1 MENVTRLVMRE
12 KLSPANIKKIMIKRK
27 DITDIE
33 FVTLLDYIK
42 YGDTFNYWQN
52 EDEEIT
58 QK

>member
-33 FVTLLDYIK
+33 LVTLLDYIK
-42 YGDTFNYWQN
+42 YGDTFNYW
-52 EDEEIT
+52 
-58 QK
+58 